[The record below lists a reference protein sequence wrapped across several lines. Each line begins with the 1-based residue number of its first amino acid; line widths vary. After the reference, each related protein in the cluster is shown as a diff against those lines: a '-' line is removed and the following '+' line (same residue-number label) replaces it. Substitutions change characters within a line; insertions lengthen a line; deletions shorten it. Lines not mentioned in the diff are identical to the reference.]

1 MKERV
6 FKKGSVVFVFKS
18 NSPAISKAGI
28 HFKLCGYR
36 GERLTISPYGEAV
49 PKMYE
54 YPGIPHVDIAPS
66 VIAVKKKEAPK
77 IEALFHE
84 FKVSYIK
91 IVPKRV
97 EKSSGVSP

>member
-1 MKERV
+1 MIECM

-54 YPGIPHVDIAPS
+54 
-66 VIAVKKKEAPK
+66 
-77 IEALFHE
+77 
-84 FKVSYIK
+84 
-91 IVPKRV
+91 
-97 EKSSGVSP
+97 

>member
-1 MKERV
+1 MIECM

-54 YPGIPHVDIAPS
+54 YPGIPHLKLARGIILV
-66 VIAVKKKEAPK
+66 EAANVAKVEELFNRYQIPYLK
-77 IEALFHE
+77 IRPRSISNHHFL
-84 FKVSYIK
+84 
-91 IVPKRV
+91 
-97 EKSSGVSP
+97 